1 MCSFPLCN
9 PLKDVTLQR
18 FLERVFVYTNIANMK
33 IVYCTDTICR
43 LGGIEVVTL
52 AKANALAELPGNQV
66 WIVVANNK
74 HSSMTCLCKAKVH
87 DLAVHY
93 YENDSKGGYWH
104 ALFDYMRKRKIHRQR
119 LEDALNDIQPDVVI
133 STGTSMKFALP
144 KFKLKSNPVLIREL
158 HYSRHYRRETTSGL
172 RGQLMAFAGES
183 YDYHFSIKKYDK
195 IVVLTEADKSGSWAT
210 WDKVVAIPN
219 PITHASDNLSAGT
232 EKVAVTAGRLTL
244 SKNYVA
250 MINVWRKVVDRHPDW
265 SLHIWGSG
273 AMQST
278 LEQHIKSLGLTD
290 RVFLKGFSPTVTDEM
305 AKASLFISTSI
316 SEGFS
321 LATLE
326 AMSVGIPTVVYNCPG
341 GISHLVKDGETGYLI
356 PMNDEAAMVDHVCR
370 LIEDKELR
378 HTMGEAALH
387 ESKQYRAENIAQRW
401 MQLFEEELKKKRGE

>member
-1 MCSFPLCN
+1 
-9 PLKDVTLQR
+9 
-18 FLERVFVYTNIANMK
+18 MK
-33 IVYCTDTICR
+33 IAYCTDTINR

-52 AKANALAELPGNQV
+52 AKANALAALPGTQV
-66 WIVVANNK
+66 WIVVASNER
-74 HSSMTCLCKAKVH
+74 SSLTRLYKANIL
-87 DLAVHY
+87 DLAVRY

-119 LEDALNDIQPDVVI
+119 LEEALNDIQPDVVI

-158 HYSRHYRRETTSGL
+158 HYSRHYRLETASSL
-172 RGQLMAFAGES
+172 RAWFMAFVGEF
-183 YDYHFSIKKYDK
+183 YDYHISIKKYDK

-232 EKVAVTAGRLTL
+232 EKVVVTAGRLAF

-250 MINVWRKVVDRHPDW
+250 MINAWRKVVDRHPDW

-273 AMQST
+273 AMQAT

-290 RVFLKGFSPTVTDEM
+290 HVILKGFSSTVTDEM
-305 AKASLFISTSI
+305 AKASLFISTSV

-341 GISHLVKDGETGYLI
+341 GIRYVVKDGETGYLVK
-356 PMNDEAAMVDHVCR
+356 MNDEDAFVEKLCA
-370 LIEDKELR
+370 LIENEELR
-378 HTMGEAALH
+378 KMMGRAALK
-387 ESKQYRAENIAQRW
+387 EAQQYRVEKIVQRW
-401 MQLFEEELKKKRGE
+401 MELFQELLEKKRGTKT

>member
-1 MCSFPLCN
+1 
-9 PLKDVTLQR
+9 
-18 FLERVFVYTNIANMK
+18 MK
-33 IVYCTDTICR
+33 IAYCTDTINR

-66 WIVVANNK
+66 WIVVANNER
-74 HSSMTCLCKAKVH
+74 SSMTRLHKANVL
-87 DLAVHY
+87 DLAVRY
-93 YENDSKGGYWH
+93 YENDSQGGYWH
-104 ALFDYMRKRKIHRQR
+104 ALRDYLRKRKIHRQR
-119 LEDALNDIQPDVVI
+119 LEAILNDIQPDIVI

-158 HYSRHYRRETTSGL
+158 HYSRHYRQETASSLRERL
-172 RGQLMAFAGES
+172 VAIAGEW

-219 PITHASDNLSAGT
+219 PITHATDHLSTRT
-232 EKVAVTAGRLTL
+232 EKVAVTAGRLAL
-244 SKNYVA
+244 SKNYFS

-273 AMQST
+273 ALQAA
-278 LEQHIKSLGLTD
+278 LERHIKEMGMVGC
-290 RVFLKGFSPTVTDEM
+290 VFLKGYSSTVTDEM
-305 AKASLFISTSI
+305 AKASLFLSTSV

-326 AMSVGIPTVVYNCPG
+326 AMSVGIPTIVYNCPG
-341 GISHLVKDGETGYLI
+341 GISHLVRDNETGYLI

-370 LIEDKELR
+370 LIEDTELR
-378 HTMGEAALH
+378 RTMGEAALH
-387 ESKQYRAENIAQRW
+387 ESKQYHAKNIAQRW
-401 MQLFEEELKKKRGE
+401 MTLFQETLAKKRGKDPS